1 MARRTKNSPT
11 RKMRSRRGYFKG
23 LGSVP
28 GQARIDGHGRI
39 YNYWKR
45 LKKLFNN
52 AFGLL
57 AVGFSVLS
65 VET

>member
-1 MARRTKNSPT
+1 
-11 RKMRSRRGYFKG
+11 MRSRRGYFKG

-28 GQARIDGHGRI
+28 GPARIDGHGRI

-57 AVGFSVLS
+57 VVGFSVLS
-65 VET
+65 VGT